1 LFSNYDTLGDD
12 ADMLI
17 TGMKLNI
24 MPEDGAIHTWMK
36 DEGLNKVSSF
46 FHVTPQQ
53 IIDWPGNHLTLAGV
67 GDFSKPAIP
76 VGTQLVIP
84 GGWRDFISK
93 VAVISR
99 SSPGVSSYLGPGFCK
114 SVTGTAVGSGSFV
127 WPVRG
132 TITTQ
137 FTPEAGHPAIDIA
150 TALGTPVVAADTG
163 VVVYAGMTYDQIGYG
178 NLVVIDHG
186 NGWQTLYAH
195 LSAIY
200 VKCGYGVFQGAS
212 IGALG
217 STGRS
222 SGPHL
227 HFQMQ
232 STKYGKVDPL
242 KYLP

>member
-1 LFSNYDTLGDD
+1 
-12 ADMLI
+12 
-17 TGMKLNI
+17 
-24 MPEDGAIHTWMK
+24 
-36 DEGLNKVSSF
+36 
-46 FHVTPQQ
+46 
-53 IIDWPGNHLTLAGV
+53 
-67 GDFSKPAIP
+67 
-76 VGTQLVIP
+76 
-84 GGWRDFISK
+84 
-93 VAVISR
+93 
-99 SSPGVSSYLGPGFCK
+99 
-114 SVTGTAVGSGSFV
+114 
-127 WPVRG
+127 
-132 TITTQ
+132 
-137 FTPEAGHPAIDIA
+137 
-150 TALGTPVVAADTG
+150 
-163 VVVYAGMTYDQIGYG
+163 MTYDQIGYG